1 MNKTQLQ
8 GPAPVKNSMAQQE
21 IKKETCAMV
30 DHAHG
35 LSLIRAEARGLFKTL
50 DIREPVR
57 TELFTIINELGQN
70 ILRHAGEG
78 EICLGSIK
86 QGQSTGIR
94 IVAQDSGPGI
104 IDLERAL
111 EPGFSE
117 DKGLGLG
124 LPAIRR
130 LSDEVRISTLL
141 PHGTQV
147 EVIKWIT

>member
-1 MNKTQLQ
+1 
-8 GPAPVKNSMAQQE
+8 
-21 IKKETCAMV
+21 MV

-35 LSLIRAEARGLFKTL
+35 LSLIRTKARGLFKVL
-50 DIREPVR
+50 DIREPAR
-57 TELFTIINELGQN
+57 TELLTIINELGQN
-70 ILRHAGEG
+70 MLRHAGGG
-78 EICLGSIK
+78 EICLGPIEH
-86 QGQSTGIR
+86 GQSSGIR

-124 LPAIRR
+124 LPAIGR
-130 LSDEVRISTLL
+130 LSDEVRIATRL

>member
-1 MNKTQLQ
+1 
-8 GPAPVKNSMAQQE
+8 
-21 IKKETCAMV
+21 MV

-35 LSLIRAEARGLFKTL
+35 LSLIRMEARGLFKIL

-57 TELFTIINELGQN
+57 TEILTIINELGKN
-70 ILRHAGEG
+70 ILRHAGCG
-78 EICLGSIK
+78 EICLSAVE
-86 QGQSTGIR
+86 QGWEKGVR
-94 IVAQDSGPGI
+94 ILALDSGPGI
-104 IDLERAL
+104 TDLEKAL

-124 LPAIRR
+124 LSAIGR